1 MENQPEEIPAY
12 MGKYTGAVDPYN
24 QTPEELARSKEAM
37 TRLKPNVLRL
47 AQQNTDT
54 VAALASGEVWL
65 GTGNLGTDERVL
77 EAGGPQLAVFTPK
90 EGTIGWM
97 DAEMIVTGGENSA
110 NVRPWLEA
118 AEQPEYIAE
127 NFIRYGRPLFNEAA
141 YKLLIDNGQGERAD
155 RFLYNQPEIAA
166 TMTLK
171 GPSPSTADAV
181 AAFNEVFA
189 AG

>member
-1 MENQPEEIPAY
+1 
-12 MGKYTGAVDPYN
+12 
-24 QTPEELARSKEAM
+24 
-37 TRLKPNVLRL
+37 
-47 AQQNTDT
+47 
-54 VAALASGEVWL
+54 
-65 GTGNLGTDERVL
+65 
-77 EAGGPQLAVFTPK
+77 
-90 EGTIGWM
+90 
-97 DAEMIVTGGENSA
+97 AEMIVTGGGNSA

-118 AEQPEYIAE
+118 AEQPEHIAE

-141 YKLLIDNGQGERAD
+141 YQLLVDAGQGERAE
-155 RFLYNQPEIAA
+155 RFLYNQPEVAA